1 MAILKGGLDFI
12 GPVGNMSSYKRRDME
27 GTIVRMKGGASKKKI
42 KTSPAF
48 VRTRENNSEFT
59 GSARAGSKIRW
70 ALIYVRHLADY
81 NFTYTLNELC
91 SIIQKEDK
99 TSIRGQRAILL
110 SQHGDMLE
118 GFSLNKKNTFDN
130 VVRHPLK
137 CTVDRETGSAVVQV
151 PKLLPDINIF
161 LPWKAPLFRFVIS
174 LQAIGDT
181 EYNYP
186 KLSFK
191 DSDCTPALYSEWH
204 PSSEACEGERFEI
217 KLDKGKPED
226 LMTMIVSVGIEMG
239 MPLSNTVVNVVKYAG
254 CAKILTVG

>member
-1 MAILKGGLDFI
+1 MAILKGGLDFT

-48 VRTRENNSEFT
+48 VRTRENNSDFT
-59 GSARAGSKIRW
+59 SYTKAGAKVRW
-70 ALIYVRHLADY
+70 ALTYVRHLADY
-81 NFTYTLNELC
+81 NFTYTLNQLC

-110 SQHGDMLE
+110 SQHRDMLE
-118 GFSLNKKNTFDN
+118 GFSLNRKNTFDN
-130 VVRHPLK
+130 VIRHPLK
-137 CTVDRETGSAVVQV
+137 CSVDRATGSAVVQV
-151 PKLLPDINIF
+151 PKLLPGINIF

-174 LQAIGDT
+174 LEAIGDT
-181 EYNYP
+181 EYDYP
-186 KLSFK
+186 NLSFK
-191 DSDCTPALYSEWH
+191 DSDSTLPVYSAWH
-204 PSSEACEGERFEI
+204 PSSEACEGESFEI
-217 KLDKGKPED
+217 KLNKGKPED

-254 CAKILTVG
+254 CAKILAVG